1 MNTYNFN
8 DQNFKSMPIYQTF
21 IKNNASQ
28 GYLKIRAS
36 AASEALPISNL
47 KIEVS
52 KIIEGN
58 KIIFFEGNTDSSGVI
73 EKIVLPTPKL
83 NQDNLLTPQG
93 ESYDI
98 KATYD
103 DNLINIYHVNIYE
116 NIYVVQTINIVPSNK
131 LTRGALWL

>member
-21 IKNNASQ
+21 IKNNSTQ

-58 KIIFFEGNTDSSGVI
+58 KIIFYEGNTDSSGVI